1 MLLSNIIFQDQL
13 EKLRKQLDDNNNKVL
28 SLQREITNLQQQIT
42 ALEFQK

>member
-1 MLLSNIIFQDQL
+1 MLLSNFIFQDQL